1 MRIFISYR
9 RGDTA
14 GRAGRLFDVLV
25 SRLGGRNVFQDVAAI
40 APGADFPQQVADAIA
55 KSDAALVVI
64 GSEWLTIRGPDGT
77 RRLDE
82 PGDYVR
88 GEIGAALAADV
99 PVVPVLVGD
108 AELPVP
114 GDLPEELRPLVNR
127 QAARIRDDS
136 WHQDVD
142 ALVRRLEGEAVVE
155 TPRRRWLMLAGAVTV
170 VVALAVIG
178 WMWSN
183 RDGDDDD
190 GGDSVAGAPPPCVR
204 PGDSWQPIGL
214 ATNPTAEGIDHRFIA
229 RTFVATVEAANYR
242 VQTPPTMM
250 IAVRL
255 RLEKNATSD
264 APGFFIAPYDIDAL
278 YADGVSMGSPVC
290 FSASP
295 DTINAGE
302 SAELLI
308 GFDGPYE
315 PGSSLVLATNVAG
328 IDLTVADG

>member
-40 APGADFPQQVADAIA
+40 APGTDFPQQVADAIA

-88 GEIGAALAADV
+88 GEIGAALAAEV

-108 AELPVP
+108 AELPAP

-142 ALVRRLEGEAVVE
+142 ALVRRLEGESVVE
-155 TPRRRWLMLAGAVTV
+155 TPRRRWPMLAGAVTV
-170 VVALAVIG
+170 VVALAAIS
-178 WMWSN
+178 WIWSN

-190 GGDSVAGAPPPCVR
+190 GGDSVASEPPPCVR
-204 PGDSWQPIGL
+204 PGDSWRSIGL
-214 ATNPTAEGIDHRFIA
+214 AANPTAEGVDHID
-229 RTFVATVEAANYR
+229 RTFVATVESASYR
-242 VQTPPTMM
+242 VQTPATR
-250 IAVRL
+250 IVVRL
-255 RLEKNATSD
+255 RLEIAASD
-264 APGFFIAPYDIDAL
+264 AGDESGFFIAPSDIDAL
-278 YADGVSMGSPVC
+278 YVDGVSMGSPVC

-295 DTINAGE
+295 RTINAGE

-315 PGSSLVLATNVAG
+315 PGSALVLATSVAD
-328 IDLTVADG
+328 IDVTVADG

>member
-40 APGADFPQQVADAIA
+40 APGADFPQQVAEAIA

-88 GEIGAALAADV
+88 GEIGAALAAKV

-108 AELPVP
+108 AQLPAP
-114 GDLPEELRPLVNR
+114 DDLPEELRPLVNR

-170 VVALAVIG
+170 VVALAAIG

-183 RDGDDDD
+183 RDGDDGGD
-190 GGDSVAGAPPPCVR
+190 GDSVARDPPPCVR
-204 PGDSWQPIGL
+204 PDDSWQPIEL
-214 ATNPTAEGIDHRFIA
+214 ATNPTADGVDHRFIA
-229 RTFVATVEAANYR
+229 RTFVTTVEAANYR
-242 VQTPPTMM
+242 VQTPATVM
-250 IAVRL
+250 IVARL
-255 RLEKNATSD
+255 RLEKTQPATH
-264 APGFFIAPYDIDAL
+264 
-278 YADGVSMGSPVC
+278 
-290 FSASP
+290 
-295 DTINAGE
+295 
-302 SAELLI
+302 
-308 GFDGPYE
+308 
-315 PGSSLVLATNVAG
+315 PGSSSVRTTSTPSTSTVCRWARRRASPPAQTRSTLVNPQNC
-328 IDLTVADG
+328 

>member
-9 RGDTA
+9 RNDTA

-25 SRLGGRNVFQDVAAI
+25 SRLGERNVFQDVAI
-40 APGADFPQQVADAIA
+40 APGDDFTQQVADAIA

-64 GSEWLTIRGPDGT
+64 GVEWLTIRGPDGT

-88 GEIGAALAADV
+88 GEIGAALAAGV

-108 AELPVP
+108 AQLPAS

-142 ALVRRLEGEAVVE
+142 ALVRRLEGESVVKA
-155 TPRRRWLMLAGAVTV
+155 PRRRWPMLAGAVIA

-178 WMWSN
+178 WLWSN
-183 RDGDDDD
+183 RDGDEDG
-190 GGDSVAGAPPPCVR
+190 GGDSVESEPPPCGR
-204 PGDSWQPIGL
+204 PDDSWQPIGL
-214 ATNPTAEGIDHRFIA
+214 AANPTAEGVDQHA
-229 RTFVATVEAANYR
+229 RTFAATVEAAHYR
-242 VQTPPTMM
+242 VETPATS
-250 IAVRL
+250 IVVRL
-255 RLEKNATSD
+255 RLENTTTFVGDSAWNITAS
-264 APGFFIAPYDIDAL
+264 DIDAL
-278 YADGVSMGSPVC
+278 YVDGESMGSPAC

-295 DTINAGE
+295 RSLEAGQ
-302 SAELLI
+302 SAQLLI

-315 PGSSLVLATNVAG
+315 AGSSLVLATNVAD
-328 IDLTVADG
+328 IDVTVANG